1 MHNTLPP
8 VPPVPPA
15 QYGPGKA
22 ASGTTV
28 YRQKSFVTTWLL
40 SLLLGGLGADR
51 FYLGKVGTGILKLVT
66 AGGFG
71 IWALVDLIIVLTG
84 HQTDKNRQPLA
95 GYSQHRPMALIV
107 SAVVVLLGVVSGG
120 SAAAVGAGQASAGLA
135 KPVSAQGSTTP
146 AASSSAAAPSGA
158 AAPAVT
164 PAAAAPRV
172 TTPTAK
178 ATTPSTPVL
187 PTKTFTG
194 AGDDIVS
201 VDLMGLPAVVTFDCP
216 ACSSNTV
223 LKSNGADSLLVN
235 EIGVYSG
242 SHIVDTRKTSATSEL
257 EVAAVG
263 AWTITVA
270 DLSTVKPSAGPVSGH
285 GDTVVY
291 LSGKTTKAAIT
302 NAGPSNFVVIGY
314 GSSYPQLAVNEIG
327 SYSGTVRL
335 TAPAFV
341 QVESSGDWTITP
353 Q

>member
-22 ASGTTV
+22 AFGTTA

-40 SLLLGGLGADR
+40 SLFLGGLGIDR

-66 AGGFG
+66 FGGLG
-71 IWALVDLIIVLTG
+71 VWALVDLIIVLTG
-84 HQTDKNRQPLA
+84 HQTDRNRQPLA
-95 GYSQHRPMALIV
+95 GYSRHRVIALIV
-107 SAVVVLLGVVSGG
+107 SAVVVVLGAVSGG
-120 SAAAVGAGQASAGLA
+120 SAAATGAGGASAGPAKLA
-135 KPVSAQGSTTP
+135 AAPGSTTAP
-146 AASSSAAAPSGA
+146 ASSATPAPSAAA
-158 AAPAVT
+158 AAPA
-164 PAAAAPRV
+164 AAARATAPA
-172 TTPTAK
+172 AK
-178 ATTPSTPVL
+178 ATTPPPSTPML
-187 PTKTFTG
+187 ATKTFNG

-201 VDLMGLPAVVTFDCP
+201 VDLKGVPAVVTFDCP

-235 EIGVYSG
+235 EIGAYSG
-242 SHIVDTRKTSATSEL
+242 AHIVDTRKTSATTEL
-257 EVAAVG
+257 EVNAVG

-291 LSGKTTKAAIT
+291 LAGNTSKAAIT
-302 NAGPSNFVVIGY
+302 NTGQSNFVVIGY
-314 GSSYPQLAVNEIG
+314 GSSFPQLAVNEIG

-335 TAPAFV
+335 TGPAFV